1 MPPPPSL
8 STPLLPWSPH
18 NHPAEKHA
26 QQTTPHKK
34 REFNRWASVGLDPF
48 PVFCCCAVPPRTSHL
63 THYPFSEVVQSP
75 PYPLTPSPFIPRTQ
89 TRSINCKW
97 NSNQELG
104 LPQDLKPFE
113 ECSTSRANLRENHRS
128 TPCFRV
134 HSTNRHT
141 PTSCNPPAVGR
152 FEKQLLQHS
161 LQSPTGKTEIQRKC
175 NNSQLDP
182 QTELGYWVL
191 AGRFSELALQKR
203 VSWRAL
209 SRAVNLT
216 INLFFSLSLTMFL
229 SIMKHKDK
237 SLGSCL

>member
-1 MPPPPSL
+1 MSVGWPWPIPRFL
-8 STPLLPWSPH
+8 LLCSTP
-18 NHPAEKHA
+18 
-26 QQTTPHKK
+26 
-34 REFNRWASVGLDPF
+34 
-48 PVFCCCAVPPRTSHL
+48 SHL
-63 THYPFSEVVQSP
+63 TLDPLPVFWGCTVP
-75 PYPLTPSPFIPRTQ
+75 PPLYPLTPSPFIPRTQ

-152 FEKQLLQHS
+152 FGKQLLQHS
-161 LQSPTGKTEIQRKC
+161 IQSPTGKTEIQRKC